1 MKNGRV
7 KKEERKRKEKKKE
20 ERTKQKTTLG
30 KKKRKM
36 GRKSYRKT
44 ANFGREET
52 KFASCDIPIKY
63 EITLENGEVKK
74 CDREKRGDRCVFK
87 GGVIHSREKVEKTNH
102 TRCEIENVKMKPPHT
117 KKKKNVRTK
126 YLVL

>member
-1 MKNGRV
+1 MAVYIYRQAILLRGVLWFPPLKDSLKKGRV

-30 KKKRKM
+30 KKRRKK

-63 EITLENGEVKK
+63 EITFENGEV
-74 CDREKRGDRCVFK
+74 
-87 GGVIHSREKVEKTNH
+87 
-102 TRCEIENVKMKPPHT
+102 
-117 KKKKNVRTK
+117 
-126 YLVL
+126 

>member
-1 MKNGRV
+1 MAVYIYRQAILLRGVLWFPPQKVESLKNGRV

-30 KKKRKM
+30 KKKRKK

-63 EITLENGEVKK
+63 EITLE
-74 CDREKRGDRCVFK
+74 KR
-87 GGVIHSREKVEKTNH
+87 
-102 TRCEIENVKMKPPHT
+102 
-117 KKKKNVRTK
+117 
-126 YLVL
+126 